1 MSQPGVQTN
10 TETGAP
16 GLEGAA
22 SVVPW
27 DKIEHLRGT
36 LTVEI
41 PVAGFTVGDLLEL
54 QPGSVVA
61 AEWPE
66 GRKVP
71 VRVNGELIGWGEFEE
86 RGGRLAVRVTEFV

>member
-1 MSQPGVQTN
+1 MGQSEVQTN
-10 TETGAP
+10 TGTSAA
-16 GLEGAA
+16 GLGDSA

-27 DKIEHLRGT
+27 DKIEYLRGT

-41 PVAGFTVGDLLEL
+41 PVAGFTVGNLLEL

-71 VRVNGELIGWGEFEE
+71 VRVNGELIGWGKFEE
-86 RGGRLAVRVTEFV
+86 SGGRLAVRVTEFV